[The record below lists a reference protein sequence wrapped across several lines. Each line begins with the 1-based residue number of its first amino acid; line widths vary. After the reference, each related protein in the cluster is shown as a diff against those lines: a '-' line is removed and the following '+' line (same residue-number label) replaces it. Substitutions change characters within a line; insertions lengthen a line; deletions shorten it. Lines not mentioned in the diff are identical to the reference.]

1 MEQKPI
7 LLLADSQNLFWQV
20 NGFGVLNGLWGQEAP
35 LSAAYIGA
43 ANNDRPEFY
52 QIFQAAMQSAGVR
65 QTMHIRKEFTP
76 AQRQALQSAQVI
88 LLAGGDVLEGWK
100 IIKQSGMATVLVDRY
115 YQGAWLIGVSAGAV
129 HLGLLAADEEGN
141 PQEMLKLVPFVIAVH
156 DEEQQW
162 HSVKRLLQKTE
173 NRFVHGLGIPMG
185 SGIIYRSDHTIE
197 AVRKPA
203 WLFEQGEAGI
213 KQQLLLP
220 KQTTAKNM
228 GAENS

>member
-1 MEQKPI
+1 MGQKPI

-20 NGFGVLNGLWGQEAP
+20 NEQGVLKWLWGQEP
-35 LSAAYIGA
+35 PHSAAYIGA

-52 QIFQAAMQSAGVR
+52 QIFQAAMQWAGVR

-76 AQRQALQSAQVI
+76 AQRQALQSAQII
-88 LLAGGDVLEGWK
+88 LLAGGDVAEGWK
-100 IIKQSGMATVLVDRY
+100 IIRQTGMADILVDRY

-141 PQEMLKLVPFVIAVH
+141 PQEMLKLVPFVVAVH
-156 DEEQQW
+156 EEEQHW
-162 HSVKRLLQKTE
+162 AGVKQLLHKLE
-173 NRFVHGLGIPMG
+173 NRFVHGLGIPLG

-203 WLFEQGEAGI
+203 WLFEQDEAGL

>member
-1 MEQKPI
+1 MGQKPI

-20 NGFGVLNGLWGQEAP
+20 DNLGLLNRLWGQESP
-35 LSAAYIGA
+35 RSAAYIGA

-52 QIFQAAMQSAGVR
+52 QIFQAAMQLAGVR

-76 AQRQALQSAQVI
+76 SQRQALQSAQII

-156 DEEQQW
+156 EEEQHW
-162 HSVKRLLQKTE
+162 PSVKRLLNKTE

-197 AVRKPA
+197 TVRKPA
-203 WLFEQGEAGI
+203 WLFEQGETGI